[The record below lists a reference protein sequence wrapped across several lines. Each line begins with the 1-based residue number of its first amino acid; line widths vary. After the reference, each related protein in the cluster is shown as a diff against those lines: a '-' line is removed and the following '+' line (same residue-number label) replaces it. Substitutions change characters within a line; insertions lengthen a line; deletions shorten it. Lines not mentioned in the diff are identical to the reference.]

1 MSSQALISS
10 QSLIKLGVPAR
21 LVPPSSYRSTS
32 AFEAIRA
39 NLAVPLRM
47 ALKMRSKPGWPDSKF
62 RYSEIRPNPI
72 LEGTA
77 IFGCPQSC
85 PCHAL
90 APTVPGRIIF
100 FGRKKNSIAWRKAL
114 YKIPDGRYSRMWGR
128 FFFFKKTSSR
138 RYGENDR
145 RTDGGKKL
153 CGNGGCVSKK
163 SQNRSRKKKKIKNFL
178 ERHLLCM
185 RLFAVYFRGLRKG
198 ALKRAAMES
207 PRLFFEKLDCNRE

>member
-1 MSSQALISS
+1 M
-10 QSLIKLGVPAR
+10 
-21 LVPPSSYRSTS
+21 PPSSYRSTS

-100 FGRKKNSIAWRKAL
+100 FGRKKKQHSVEEGVIQNL
-114 YKIPDGRYSRMWGR
+114 GRTLLSNVRP
-128 FFFFKKTSSR
+128 FFFLKTTSSR

-145 RTDGGKKL
+145 GTDGGKKL

-185 RLFAVYFRGLRKG
+185 RLFAVYFRGL
-198 ALKRAAMES
+198 
-207 PRLFFEKLDCNRE
+207 